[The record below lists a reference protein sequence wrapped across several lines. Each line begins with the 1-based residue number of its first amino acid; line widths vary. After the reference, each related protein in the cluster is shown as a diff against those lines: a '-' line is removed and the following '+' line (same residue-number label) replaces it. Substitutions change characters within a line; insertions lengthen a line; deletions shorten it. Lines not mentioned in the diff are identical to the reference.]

1 MLLLCAAARMAQD
14 LELQVSLKM
23 QVQLGWEDRLK
34 VCREAFRVPLHP
46 IPLSSYTSSAEQK
59 SVWLLCEDILRGI
72 RLS

>member
-34 VCREAFRVPLHP
+34 VCREVFKDPP
-46 IPLSSYTSSAEQK
+46 IPYH
-59 SVWLLCEDILRGI
+59 
-72 RLS
+72 